1 MRRTLGPRLVV
12 VLLTAVFL
20 TAAQALG
27 PIAPAGAAPIGV
39 TTTAD
44 EFTDPGPGAGC
55 SLREA
60 IRAANTDAAY
70 GGCPAGSGADSI
82 SLGAATYTLSR
93 VGALENAT
101 ATGDLDI
108 VQDLAIQGQ
117 SSATTTINGGGVDRV
132 FHVDPTFGGASPSLT
147 MSNLTIRGGETK
159 PGSGNGGGIQ
169 VEYEG
174 RLSMDRVLITDNE
187 ALDTGAGVHADD
199 TAVVAVTNSSIS
211 GNRSDNAG
219 GGIGNWSG
227 SVMTLTDTTV
237 NGNTADSLGGGI
249 MNENEASLTLS
260 DSTIGG
266 NASTGGA
273 GGGIVADNDS
283 VIAATN
289 STISGNRS
297 EEGGGG
303 LFVYAT
309 NPGLSIVLTNATV
322 AGNVADSDGNDD
334 GDGGGIFIEPVLDGS
349 VSLRNTLLGDNVDG
363 SPGGGTRH
371 PDCSAGTGDEITS
384 QGHNLIEST
393 AGCAITGT
401 TAGNV
406 TGVDPK
412 LGPLT
417 DNGGPTMTQ
426 ALLAGSPAVDAADPA
441 GAPPTD
447 QRGVPRNPDIGA
459 YELVRCAGVPVNR
472 VGSQG
477 ADMLGGTSAS
487 DGFLGLGGN
496 DVVKGLGGNDA
507 ACLGGGNDRAAGGGG
522 KDRLLGDQGKDRL
535 KGQGGNDRLRGG
547 PGKDTCIGGPGRRD
561 KAACE
566 VEKQVP

>member
-1 MRRTLGPRLVV
+1 VRRTLGTRYAV
-12 VLLTAVFL
+12 VLCATTLLGAVQ
-20 TAAQALG
+20 TLG
-27 PIAPAGAAPIGV
+27 PLQPVGAATIGV

-44 EFTDPGPGAGC
+44 EFSDPGPGAGC

-70 GGCPAGSGADSI
+70 GGCSAGSGADTI
-82 SLGAATYTLSR
+82 LLGAATYTLNR
-93 VGALENAT
+93 AGALENAT
-101 ATGDLDI
+101 ATGDLD
-108 VQDLAIQGQ
+108 VLQDVAIQGQ
-117 SSATTTINGGGVDRV
+117 DSAATTINGGGVDRV

-147 MSNLTIRGGETK
+147 ISDLTIRGGVTK

-174 RLSMDRVLITDNE
+174 RLSLDRVLVTDNE
-187 ALDTGAGVHADD
+187 ALDTGAGLHADD
-199 TAVVAVTNSSIS
+199 SAVVAVANSSIS

-219 GGIGNWSG
+219 GGIGNWSD
-227 SVMTLTDTTV
+227 SVMTLTNTTV
-237 NGNTADSLGGGI
+237 SGNTTDSLGGGI
-249 MNENEASLTLS
+249 MNENQARLTIS
-260 DSTIGG
+260 GSTISG
-266 NASTGGA
+266 NVSTAGS

-297 EEGGGG
+297 EESGGG
-303 LFVYAT
+303 LFVYST

-322 AGNVADSDGNDD
+322 AGNLADSDGNDN

-363 SPGGGTRH
+363 SSGGGTEH
-371 PDCSAGTGDEITS
+371 PDCSAGMGDEITS

-401 TAGNV
+401 TTGNV

-412 LGPLT
+412 LGPLA

-426 ALLAGSPAVDAADPA
+426 ALLPGSPAVDAADA
-441 GAPPTD
+441 AAAPPTD
-447 QRGVPRNPDIGA
+447 QRGAPRNPDIGA
-459 YELVRCAGVPVNR
+459 YELVLCAAVLVNR
-472 VGSQG
+472 IGTEG
-477 ADMLGGTSAS
+477 PDTLIGTSGA
-487 DGFLGLGGN
+487 DGFLALGGN
-496 DVVKGLGGNDA
+496 DVAKGLGGNDA
-507 ACLGGGNDRAAGGGG
+507 ACLGAGNDKAAGGGG
-522 KDRLLGDQGKDRL
+522 KDRLLGEQGKDRL

-561 KAACE
+561 RAACE
-566 VEKQVP
+566 VERQVP